1 MRPAEAGIIYDIG
14 YQRYEGAR
22 LGRGYAFRTLF
33 AHSLRQAW
41 GLGRGGKALLVPFGI
56 FAVILFPA
64 ALQVILEAVSGGQAK
79 LLGYADYFN
88 YVQGMVVL
96 FCAAQ
101 APELVSTDQQHRVLP
116 LYFSRALRR
125 QDYAAAKLLA
135 MIAALWILVLVPMVL
150 LFIGHISAATDVGL
164 ALKAQGAN
172 VVPVLASTLAVA
184 AVLGSLAV
192 ALASL
197 TPRRALASAVIF
209 GIVILTT
216 AVSGIIEEAADEPGA
231 ANDGALYARFL
242 SPLRVLFGVIQWLFD
257 VPPPT
262 QNGVQLPPDP
272 ISGAS
277 YTGMAAALVVL
288 ATVTIFARY
297 AKVRT

>member
-14 YQRYEGAR
+14 YQRYDGAR

-33 AHSLRQAW
+33 AHSMKQAW
-41 GLGRGGKALLVPFGI
+41 GLGRGGRALAVPFGI

-64 ALQVILEAVSGGQAK
+64 ALQVILEAVSGGEAK

-135 MIAALWILVLVPMVL
+135 MIATLWILVLVPMVL

-164 ALKAQGAN
+164 ALKAERAN
-172 VVPVLASTLAVA
+172 VLPVLGSTLAVA
-184 AVLGSLAV
+184 AVMGSISV

-209 GIVILTT
+209 GMVILTT
-216 AVSGIIEEAADEPGA
+216 AVSGIVQEEAEGRAGYA
-231 ANDGALYARFL
+231 AFI

-257 VPPPT
+257 VPRPT
-262 QNGVQLPPDP
+262 RNGVPLPPDP
-272 ISGAS
+272 ISGLS
-277 YTGMAAALVVL
+277 YGSMALALVVL
-288 ATVTIFARY
+288 ASATIFARY
-297 AKVRT
+297 HKVRA

>member
-14 YQRYEGAR
+14 YQRYDGAR

-33 AHSLRQAW
+33 VHSLRQAW
-41 GLGRGGKALLVPFGI
+41 GLGRGGKALIVPFGV

-135 MIAALWILVLVPMVL
+135 MITALWILVLVPMVL

-164 ALKAQGAN
+164 ALKAERAN
-172 VVPVLASTLAVA
+172 ILPVLASTLAVA
-184 AVLGSLAV
+184 AVLGGLAV

-209 GIVILTT
+209 GMVILTT
-216 AVSGIIEEAADEPGA
+216 AVSGIIEEAAGDEARYA
-231 ANDGALYARFL
+231 AFL
-242 SPLRVLFGVIQWLFD
+242 SPLRILFGMIQWLFE
-257 VPPPT
+257 VPPPMR
-262 QNGVQLPPDP
+262 NGVRLPPDP
-272 ISGAS
+272 VSGAS

>member
-1 MRPAEAGIIYDIG
+1 
-14 YQRYEGAR
+14 
-22 LGRGYAFRTLF
+22 
-33 AHSLRQAW
+33 
-41 GLGRGGKALLVPFGI
+41 
-56 FAVILFPA
+56 
-64 ALQVILEAVSGGQAK
+64 
-79 LLGYADYFN
+79 
-88 YVQGMVVL
+88 
-96 FCAAQ
+96 
-101 APELVSTDQQHRVLP
+101 VLP

-164 ALKAQGAN
+164 ALKAQRAN

-197 TPRRALASAVIF
+197 TPRRGLASAVIF
-209 GIVILTT
+209 GTVILTT
-216 AVSGIIEEAADEPGA
+216 AVSGIIEENAEDSAR
-231 ANDGALYARFL
+231 YSRFL

-277 YTGMAAALVVL
+277 YTGMAVALVVL

>member
-22 LGRGYAFRTLF
+22 LGRGYAFRSLF
-33 AHSLRQAW
+33 AHSMRQAW
-41 GLGRGGKALLVPFGI
+41 GLGRGGRALIVPFGI

-64 ALQVILEAVSGGQAK
+64 ALQVILESVSGGQAQ

-135 MIAALWILVLVPMVL
+135 MVCALWILVLVPMVL

-164 ALKAQGAN
+164 AVKAERAN
-172 VVPVLASTLAVA
+172 ILPVLASTLAVA

-209 GIVILTT
+209 GMVILTT
-216 AVSGIIEEAADEPGA
+216 AVSGIIQGA
-231 ANDGALYARFL
+231 AGDRGQAAAFL

-257 VPPPT
+257 VPRPT
-262 QNGVQLPPDP
+262 RNGVPLPPDP

-277 YTGMAAALVVL
+277 YTGMAVALVVL
-288 ATVTIFARY
+288 ASVTIFARY
-297 AKVRT
+297 SKVRT

>member
-14 YQRYEGAR
+14 YQRYDGAR

-33 AHSLRQAW
+33 GHSMKQAW
-41 GLGRGGKALLVPFGI
+41 GLGRGGKALIVPFGI

-64 ALQVILEAVSGGQAK
+64 ALQVLLEAVSNGEAK

-150 LFIGHISAATDVGL
+150 LFVGHISAATDVGL
-164 ALKAQGAN
+164 ALKAERAN
-172 VVPVLASTLAVA
+172 IVPVLGSTLGVA

-209 GIVILTT
+209 GTVILTT
-216 AVSGIIEEAADEPGA
+216 AVSGIIQGA
-231 ANDGALYARFL
+231 ARDDGQIAALL
-242 SPLRVLFGVIQWLFD
+242 SPLRVLFGLTRWLFKLPPEVRRGV
-257 VPPPT
+257 VP
-262 QNGVQLPPDP
+262 PPDP
-272 ISGAS
+272 ISGPG
-277 YTGMAAALVVL
+277 YAAAALALVVL
-288 ATVTIFARY
+288 ASLTIFARY
-297 AKVRT
+297 HKVRA